1 MDLRAAGLKE
11 QPFRA
16 RGKPLVFVGYAGQ
29 QKAQEFFEQT
39 AQHNA
44 GLGENRLG
52 ALAANTLATASPIR
66 ATSPRGTTIPATG
79 SRSISGTLPTSVA
92 TTGRPAANAC
102 ATTPDCVADR

>member
-44 GLGENRLG
+44 GLGLFQG
-52 ALAANTLATASPIR
+52 P
-66 ATSPRGTTIPATG
+66 G
-79 SRSISGTLPTSVA
+79 SGTAVNFPAGTEWVA
-92 TTGRPAANAC
+92 AGKPSLSYCRPNPAPSLRAMRSRR
-102 ATTPDCVADR
+102 V